1 MARRSYTQF
10 VLTQRSRNP
19 SLENLCQFLTQSID
33 RKPCNITCLNFSD
46 TDESPSRHD
55 LSVAELKSLLEVLTT
70 DSPNRNSST
79 NACQPQG
86 CILLVEDLTKDMIE
100 ILGSRLD
107 IDPFFFASHINS
119 PTVTA
124 QISRPTSVILP
135 SEAARQNFLSL
146 QYHHVQEFGR
156 DAAALRKLSS
166 DGNIPRKVML
176 LPAIRN
182 TRIGLVQQSCSVLT
196 TSTRKG
202 WLGKHLCS
210 GLEKLSNCF

>member
-1 MARRSYTQF
+1 MSNFTNLLNGAKIIHLFLPKDHET
-10 VLTQRSRNP
+10 P

-33 RKPCNITCLNFSD
+33 RKPCNITYLNFSD

-70 DSPNRNSST
+70 DSLNMNSST

-100 ILGSRLD
+100 MLGSQLD
-107 IDPFFFASHINS
+107 VDPFFFASHINS

-146 QYHHVQEFGR
+146 
-156 DAAALRKLSS
+156 
-166 DGNIPRKVML
+166 
-176 LPAIRN
+176 
-182 TRIGLVQQSCSVLT
+182 
-196 TSTRKG
+196 
-202 WLGKHLCS
+202 
-210 GLEKLSNCF
+210 